1 MDKKKLKKSEER
13 DYKIDSLEIE
23 TGTKPNDIAT
33 METFIQEINKYYKLS
48 EHVLNA
54 FLDITSERV
63 IRKGQFFIHQGDI
76 PRTTF
81 FIQKGLMSYY
91 NISENGDSI
100 IKKFF
105 YEKSFVSVPASYI
118 TQTPSLFSIEALE
131 DVHII
136 EYSSYEYY
144 KLIKQYPEMAF
155 FHINYIERNWIIAK
169 EPLEISLKYRTA
181 KMRYFN
187 FLDEYKPILHR
198 LKQHHIAS
206 FLGIT
211 PTQLSR
217 IKRDL

>member
-1 MDKKKLKKSEER
+1 MKTFSE
-13 DYKIDSLEIE
+13 
-23 TGTKPNDIAT
+23 
-33 METFIQEINKYYKLS
+33 EINKYYKLP
-48 EHVLNA
+48 EHILDA
-54 FLDITSERV
+54 FLSIAKERV
-63 IRKGQFFIHQGDI
+63 IPKGDFFIRQGDI

-91 NISENGDSI
+91 NISENGDAI

-118 TQTPSLFSIEALE
+118 TKTPSLFSIEALE
-131 DVHII
+131 DVHIL
-136 EYSSYEYY
+136 EYRSDEYY
-144 KLIKQYPEMAF
+144 KLIKKYHEMAF
-155 FHINYIERNWIIAK
+155 FHINYIEKNWIVDK

-181 KMRYFN
+181 KIRYLD
-187 FLDEYKPILHR
+187 FLQEYKPILHR

-217 IKRDL
+217 IKKEL